1 VNKAKTSCNGLATE
15 LGRWRSCSK
24 SREIETARAAPRKCL
39 DLAKG
44 QQIKVTVDALATAQT
59 KSASV
64 LASCAAEQMG
74 QVWDKVK
81 AEVETTKKVGQSLAK
96 ALSGTTDALRNTRT

>member
-1 VNKAKTSCNGLATE
+1 VDKAKTSCNGLVTE
-15 LGRWRSCSK
+15 LGRWSSCSK
-24 SREIETARAAPRKCL
+24 SREIEAARVALKKCL

-44 QQIKVTVDALATAQT
+44 QQIKVTLDALATAQT
-59 KSASV
+59 KSARL
-64 LASCAAEQMG
+64 LASCAAEQAG
-74 QVWDKVK
+74 QVRDKVK